1 LSDLLLQGLTISA
14 IGISLT
20 FAALG
25 ILILMMLL
33 LVRLFPVKQEKID
46 ISRPVQPIKS
56 DASRRSVKEEEI
68 AAAIVAALSY
78 FRARDLERSGLGETL
93 ERPPAPWWVMGQA
106 RQRRKTVNYP
116 NL

>member
-1 LSDLLLQGLTISA
+1 MSDLLLQGLTISV

-25 ILILMMLL
+25 ILILMMFL
-33 LVRLFPVKQEKID
+33 LVRLFPVKQEKND
-46 ISRPVQPIKS
+46 ISRPVEPIKS

-68 AAAIVAALSY
+68 TAAIAAALSY

-93 ERPPAPWWVMGQA
+93 ETPPAPWWVMGQA
-106 RQRRKTVNYP
+106 RQHHKSIN
-116 NL
+116 